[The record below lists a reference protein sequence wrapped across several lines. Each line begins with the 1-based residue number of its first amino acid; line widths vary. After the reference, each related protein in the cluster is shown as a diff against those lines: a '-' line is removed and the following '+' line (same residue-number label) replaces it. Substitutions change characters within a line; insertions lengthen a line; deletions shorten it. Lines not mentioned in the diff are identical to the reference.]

1 MAVLRAFLDND
12 GAVDAGF
19 SSPESMAAFDGESGE
34 SVVRDRFG
42 SFGLGGTSVHRF
54 VGSLVGGFVGWL
66 ARSLVSIT
74 TTEGKSWGE
83 REAYSSDPSLDPRF
97 RPLEFRTLESGFAL
111 FASSILFKT
120 ASSYSASRE
129 FIVVLRLRVTSL
141 AFLDSFG
148 VSSRAGR

>member
-42 SFGLGGTSVHRF
+42 SFGLEGTSVHRF
-54 VGSLVGGFVGWL
+54 AGSLVGGFVGWL

-74 TTEGKSWGE
+74 TTEGKSWGGE
-83 REAYSSDPSLDPRF
+83 R
-97 RPLEFRTLESGFAL
+97 
-111 FASSILFKT
+111 SILVGPFARPT
-120 ASSYSASRE
+120 LPSSGISN
-129 FIVVLRLRVTSL
+129 T
-141 AFLDSFG
+141 
-148 VSSRAGR
+148 